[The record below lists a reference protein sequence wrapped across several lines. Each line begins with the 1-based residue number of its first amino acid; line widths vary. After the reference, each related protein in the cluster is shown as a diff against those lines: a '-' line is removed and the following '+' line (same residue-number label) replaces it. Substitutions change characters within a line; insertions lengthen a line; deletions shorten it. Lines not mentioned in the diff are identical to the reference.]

1 MVFFFVSAGSDEER
15 GDGDGNGNGDGDKP
29 PARCCMMRQR
39 LGPVS

>member
-15 GDGDGNGNGDGDKP
+15 GDGDGNGDGDKP

>member
-15 GDGDGNGNGDGDKP
+15 GDGDGNGDGDKP
-29 PARCCMMRQR
+29 PAHCWMMRQR